1 MWPHRRPP
9 PPICSVICRK
19 VLMMKLFCTRLMWQM
34 MIMCRTSMCHKNMQ
48 PNMVMTIL
56 MKERSGNYSNAEDV
70 LICTAWKKVSQDASV
85 GSDQTVNTYWQQIKD
100 YFDERNTSG
109 HFRSSDSLRQ
119 CWSMISQ
126 GLFQERNMKGEM
138 KEKKIKTFTFHHCY
152 KELKD
157 EEKWK
162 TRETFDA
169 SKKKSVVIEDE
180 EDVAAEEM
188 ELVEEKALK

>member
-1 MWPHRRPP
+1 MEEDVATPTATTTNMFGDMPQSIDDEAFLHATNVANDDYVSHEYVSQEYATQYGDDNLDEGKKW
-9 PPICSVICRK
+9 
-19 VLMMKLFCTRLMWQM
+19 KLFQ
-34 MIMCRTSMCHKNMQ
+34 CRGCVDLHRMEESLSGCICWKR
-48 PNMVMTIL
+48 PN
-56 MKERSGNYSNAEDV
+56 
-70 LICTAWKKVSQDASV
+70 
-85 GSDQTVNTYWQQIKD
+85 
-100 YFDERNTSG
+100 
-109 HFRSSDSLRQ
+109 
-119 CWSMISQ
+119 